1 MVQVLLDANPECIR
15 ARQGRHTLLH
25 SAACNA
31 QSADVVQL
39 LVSIWAGAAAERD
52 EEGNAPLHF
61 ACACQASPAVVKAL
75 LSLSRHAA
83 GHLSPARQVRLR
95 GAQRWATSAAPPSQR
110 FRSPRTSY
118 EYDVYTWTWAVNE
131 YCIRQGHGSY
141 VEVVE
146 AGQSATSC
154 SSTGFLKPTYDEQ
167 GRMKVMRPEML
178 LAVIMDMAAGSK
190 EMSKDGHKD
199 DRPFPSGRMPLSRRC
214 RPGPGSLMACP
225 A

>member
-1 MVQVLLDANPECIR
+1 M
-15 ARQGRHTLLH
+15 G
-25 SAACNA
+25 
-31 QSADVVQL
+31 
-39 LVSIWAGAAAERD
+39 ERPPKC
-52 EEGNAPLHF
+52 GSGCLPAPR
-61 ACACQASPAVVKAL
+61 

-95 GAQRWATSAAPPSQR
+95 GAQRWATSAAPPSQSSDR
-110 FRSPRTSY
+110 QDFLRVRH
-118 EYDVYTWTWAVNE
+118 VYTWAVNE

-141 VEVVE
+141 VAVVE

-167 GRMKVMRPEML
+167 GRMKVMKPEML

-190 EMSKDGHKD
+190 EMPKDGHKD
-199 DRPFPSGRMPLSRRC
+199 DRPFPSGRTPLSRRC
-214 RPGPGSLMACP
+214 WPGPGSLMACP